1 MTASSEKMESCVF
14 STKNASIMATQSY
27 KSYML
32 DDLEMTQVD
41 LFTKKYVLFPFSA
54 LNHQSFFVLVNPGSA
69 VAKLNDVSLVGTH
82 LLHFDPL
89 GNLTVHEKSS
99 MCQKIMTLITSC
111 GVTSHRCHC
120 VKRLSLLSP

>member
-1 MTASSEKMESCVF
+1 
-14 STKNASIMATQSY
+14 MATQLY
-27 KSYML
+27 KSYIL

-89 GNLTVHEKSS
+89 GNLTVHDKSS
-99 MCQKIMTLITSC
+99 ICQKIMTLMNKLWRNQSP
-111 GVTSHRCHC
+111 
-120 VKRLSLLSP
+120 LSLCETPFTSVTVKHISPQGLLNIYLITRS